1 MGVVYIPLGIQVF
14 FMFFMLLA
22 AGMAY
27 EAYIRPK
34 LFLHV
39 FIPIKKEKNV
49 LIKHKSLETAS
60 ILYKFI
66 NFL

>member
-1 MGVVYIPLGIQVF
+1 LKKHNKQYKGGVGVVYIPLGIQVF

-34 LFLHV
+34 IFVHV
-39 FIPIKKEKNV
+39 FIPIKKREERVNQ
-49 LIKHKSLETAS
+49 T
-60 ILYKFI
+60 
-66 NFL
+66 

>member
-1 MGVVYIPLGIQVF
+1 VGVVYIPLGIQVF

-39 FIPIKKEKNV
+39 FIPIKEREKRVNQ
-49 LIKHKSLETAS
+49 T
-60 ILYKFI
+60 
-66 NFL
+66 